1 MIETVPFTT
10 RLYVPSIEAGD
21 MIPAGCCPVPAS
33 AAVVQLLMFIDGV
46 QDVEVDEVTGT
57 VVITH
62 DPVRVPS
69 EELAEELNA
78 LGIAAAPPVALSM
91 S

>member
-1 MIETVPFTT
+1 MIEIIPFTT
-10 RLYVPSIEAGD
+10 RLYVPAIEAGD

-46 QDVEVDEVTGT
+46 QDVEVDEITGT

-62 DPVRVPS
+62 DPKLVPS
-69 EELAEELNA
+69 AELAEELNA
-78 LGIAAAPPVALSM
+78 LGIMANTPSEATI
-91 S
+91 